1 MRIIS
6 GKFKKKKLFLPDSTM
21 TRPLRDYV
29 KESLFNQLLHSKI
42 IKFNFNN
49 SIILD
54 IFSGSGSFGIECLSR
69 GSKKIYFVE
78 NNIKVIKILLKNINS
93 IKIENK
99 VEIIKNDFLKKSVSS
114 ILKES
119 FNLIFLDPPFNYQYW
134 DKLLKKIKLFK
145 KSSPECIVVLHYEEK
160 NSFVFEEHLK
170 IISKKKYGVSVIC
183 FAKLKE

>member
-1 MRIIS
+1 
-6 GKFKKKKLFLPDSTM
+6 
-21 TRPLRDYV
+21 
-29 KESLFNQLLHSKI
+29 
-42 IKFNFNN
+42 
-49 SIILD
+49 
-54 IFSGSGSFGIECLSR
+54 
-69 GSKKIYFVE
+69 
-78 NNIKVIKILLKNINS
+78 
-93 IKIENK
+93 IENK